1 MTTELQQLST
11 GKYLFFGSPVQQEG
25 HNVVVAGF
33 SAKAIA
39 IQSHESGAAAS
50 IQEYDISPLISKRST
65 HVIEE
70 KLIEAHKLYTWPAN
84 LGDPKAWASSKYLF
98 FEQHL
103 INQAI
108 EVLNVSEDHQITWKF
123 IPLSFFQAAVKEA
136 QAVTLL
142 SSIFPEL

>member
-1 MTTELQQLST
+1 MAIELQQLST
-11 GKYLFFGSPVQQEG
+11 GKYLFFGMPVQQEG
-25 HNVVVAGF
+25 QNVMVAGF

-39 IQSHESGAAAS
+39 IPNNKLGVAAS

-65 HVIEE
+65 HLIDE

-108 EVLNVSEDHQITWKF
+108 EVLKVSEDHQITWKF

>member
-1 MTTELQQLST
+1 MATELQQLST
-11 GKYLFFGSPVQQEG
+11 GKYLFFGKPVQQEG
-25 HNVVVAGF
+25 QNVMVAGF
-33 SAKAIA
+33 SAKAIG
-39 IQSHESGAAAS
+39 IPNNKLGVAAS
-50 IQEYDISPLISKRST
+50 IQEYDISLLISKRST
-65 HVIEE
+65 HLIEE

-108 EVLNVSEDHQITWKF
+108 EVLKVSEDHQITWKF
-123 IPLSFFQAAVKEA
+123 IPLSFFQTAVKEA

-142 SSIFPEL
+142 FSIFPEL